1 MVSDSVFK
9 LLNVFGTL
17 LHRRLISLELSDKIP
32 VLLDHLTSEMDDAKT
47 IFMKH
52 KVGPFCFSGHI
63 FFIQEKG
70 ERRGKPQIDRNFPLV
85 AGQLKFALEVPKC
98 FYIALSFVGE
108 SGKKTI

>member
-1 MVSDSVFK
+1 MEAGQKTFCNLIEVRNPFSIASPILIVRAFDDCVVSDSVFK

-52 KVGPFCFSGHI
+52 MVRTFLLLRPHFLFSGERG
-63 FFIQEKG
+63 EKR
-70 ERRGKPQIDRNFPLV
+70 EATD
-85 AGQLKFALEVPKC
+85 
-98 FYIALSFVGE
+98 
-108 SGKKTI
+108 